1 MVDNVAGSAQ
11 GNALHWQRWQ
21 LPVGLIGGIGVLLLM
36 VHWGGNA
43 TTGPLLIA
51 GISALVAMI
60 VLFAWL
66 IYWFYLSPM
75 PHKQLALSTPSA
87 TVRQVLATGVT
98 VMGLLFIIGGFW
110 DEVWHRVYGV
120 GEVIDDFWWPP
131 HIMIYVSVGLNA
143 CFALGGMAFIM
154 LRGKGTMRQR
164 FRREPLLGLLTLA
177 GGFQV
182 LTTPLDPLWHEL
194 YGLDLTAWSLPH
206 LILGIGLVAVMLV
219 GASIQ
224 RSLIAA
230 GEWRGLQGFTLQE
243 VVMTILFTLSVILL
257 CQFGT
262 TEWESI
268 EAIGSRTDPFF
279 ARPEWLYP
287 VVIATIAAFIGMT
300 ALYHFRRVGIVTVI
314 FGLALLARVVLLVS
328 FDALAEPASMSFK
341 ANVFLMVPAIAL
353 DLWYAYRLRQGLVE
367 ATRTPLWGS
376 LLMAGVMLGVLLP
389 VISQVMLY
397 PRVNSSTLPGMIG
410 FSLLMAVVAG
420 WAGWQ
425 IGQWLLRQGQG
436 AVPVH
441 THAESTNFNQII
453 RWGAAALAMVIMVV
467 AYFIATARPPVV

>member
-1 MVDNVAGSAQ
+1 MGF
-11 GNALHWQRWQ
+11 
-21 LPVGLIGGIGVLLLM
+21 IGAIGVLLLL

-51 GISALVAMI
+51 GISALVAVI

-75 PHKQLALSTPSA
+75 PEKLQLAVAVPST
-87 TVRQVLATGVT
+87 TVRQTLATLVT
-98 VMGLLFIIGGFW
+98 IMGLLFIIGGFW

-143 CFALGGMAFIM
+143 FFALGGMAFIM
-154 LRGKGTMRQR
+154 LRGKGNMRQR

-177 GGFQV
+177 AGFQV

-224 RSLIAA
+224 RSLIPMQN
-230 GEWRGLQGFTLQE
+230 WRGLKGFSLQE
-243 VVMTILFTLSVILL
+243 AVMATLFILAVILL

-268 EAIGSRTDPFF
+268 ESIGSSANAFF

-287 VVIATIAAFIGMT
+287 VVIATIASFIGMT
-300 ALYHFRRVGIVTVI
+300 ALYQFRRVGIVTVI
-314 FGLALLARVVLLVS
+314 FGVALLARVVLLVS
-328 FDALAEPASMSFK
+328 FDALDEPASMSFK
-341 ANVFLMVPAIAL
+341 ANAFLMIPAIAL
-353 DLWYAYRLRQGLVE
+353 DVWYAYRLRWGILE
-367 ATRTPLWGS
+367 HAGTTLWGS
-376 LLMAGVMLGVLLP
+376 VMMAGVMLGVLLLMIP
-389 VISQVMLY
+389 QVMIY
-397 PRVNSSTLPGMIG
+397 PRVNSSTLPGMIA
-410 FSLLMAVVAG
+410 FSVVMAVTAG
-420 WAGWQ
+420 WAGRQ
-425 IGQWLLRQGQG
+425 IGQWLLQQGNLSG
-436 AVPVH
+436 AEPAH
-441 THAESTNFNQII
+441 SESANANQII
-453 RWGAAALAMVIMVV
+453 RWGAAALAAVLVMV
-467 AYFIATARPPVV
+467 AYVIVTAAPPVV